1 MIRKLIDR
9 LFSSKKPSGALGKR
23 VETPGA
29 SLGIDPSR
37 LPNSALTV
45 VRTLQQAGFEA
56 YIVGGAVRDMLLGLK
71 PKDFDVAT
79 NATPEQVKPLFRR
92 ALLIGR
98 RFRIVHVLFGREV
111 IEVSTFRANPDS
123 ASAAVEGDERDTHK
137 LAGRH
142 HAVDTSGR
150 VLRDNVWGSQDED
163 AARRDFSVN
172 ALYYDPSRDLV
183 VDYHHGLRDLK
194 ARTLRMIGEPSRR
207 YREDPVRLLRVARF
221 AAKLGFEIAPG
232 TLHPIASHAELL
244 RNVPSARLFDETIKL
259 LQTGHA
265 LASLDNL
272 RRLGLHKGLLPLI
285 DLALSQPRGE
295 AFVMAALGDTD
306 ARIAS
311 GKTASPAFLF
321 ACLLWPQVGQRWAQL
336 QVEGVPLIAALDQAA
351 DEVLAAQ
358 AERLAIQ
365 RRISV
370 DMREIWALQPRL
382 ARRSSRYAYS
392 ALEHPRFR
400 AGFDFLLLRARTGE
414 AAPELAQWWQDFQ
427 DADEP
432 ARADLLE
439 QAARG
444 APEPAA
450 KKRRRRR
457 RKPSAG
463 GAEGTGPEG
472 TGEATAPE
480 HGDDAAAQDP
490 RR

>member
-1 MIRKLIDR
+1 MIRKLITR
-9 LFSSKKPSGALGKR
+9 LFSSKSPASALGKR
-23 VETPGA
+23 VETAGS
-29 SLGIDPSR
+29 SLGIDPAR

-56 YIVGGAVRDMLLGLK
+56 YIVGGAVRDMLLGLR

-111 IEVSTFRANPDS
+111 IEVSTFRASPG
-123 ASAAVEGDERDTHK
+123 AAGDAVDGDERNVDK

-142 HAVDTSGR
+142 HAVDASGR
-150 VLRDNVWGSQDED
+150 VLRDNVWGAQDED
-163 AARRDFSVN
+163 AARRDFTVN
-172 ALYYDPSRDLV
+172 ALYYDPSRDVV

-194 ARTLRMIGEPSRR
+194 TRTLRMIGEPSRR

-221 AAKLGFEIAPG
+221 AAKLGFDIAPG
-232 TLHPIASHAELL
+232 TLHPIATHCELL

-306 ARIAS
+306 ARIGA

-321 ACLLWPQVGQRWAQL
+321 ACLLWPQVGQRWAEL
-336 QVEGVPLIAALDQAA
+336 QTEGVPQIAALDQAA
-351 DEVLAAQ
+351 EEVLAAQ

-382 ARRSSRYAYS
+382 ARRSARYAY
-392 ALEHPRFR
+392 ALLEHPRFR
-400 AGFDFLLLRARTGE
+400 AAYDFLLLRARTGE
-414 AAPELAQWWQDFQ
+414 APQEFAQWWEEFQ
-427 DADEP
+427 DADE
-432 ARADLLE
+432 ARRAELIEL
-439 QAARG
+439 AARG
-444 APEPAA
+444 VPADAP

-457 RKPSAG
+457 RKPTSD
-463 GAEGTGPEG
+463 GADGAPGETSPAETSPPES
-472 TGEATAPE
+472 
-480 HGDDAAAQDP
+480 
-490 RR
+490 

>member
-1 MIRKLIDR
+1 MIRKLITR
-9 LFSSKKPSGALGKR
+9 LFSPKAQAKSLGKR
-23 VETPGA
+23 VEAAGA
-29 SLGIDPSR
+29 GLGIDPAR

-45 VRTLQQAGFEA
+45 VRNLQQAGFEA

-98 RFRIVHVLFGREV
+98 RFRIVHVMFGREV
-111 IEVSTFRANPDS
+111 IEVSTFRANPD
-123 ASAAVEGDERDTHK
+123 AQGQAVDGDERSADK

-142 HAVDTSGR
+142 HAVDAHGR
-150 VLRDNVWGSQDED
+150 LLRDNVWGSQDED
-163 AARRDFSVN
+163 AARRDFTVN
-172 ALYYDPSRDLV
+172 ALYYDPTRDVV

-221 AAKLGFEIAPG
+221 AAKLGFDIAPG
-232 TLHPIASHAELL
+232 TLHPIAAHSELL

-306 ARIAS
+306 ARIGA
-311 GKTASPAFLF
+311 GKTASPSFLF
-321 ACLLWPQVGQRWAQL
+321 ACLLWPQVGQRWAEL
-336 QVEGVPLIAALDQAA
+336 QAEGVPQIAALDQAA

-365 RRISV
+365 RRIST

-382 ARRSSRYAYS
+382 GRRTARYAHA
-392 ALEHPRFR
+392 ALAHPRFR
-400 AGFDFLLLRARTGE
+400 AAFDFLLLRARTGE
-414 AAPELAQWWQDFQ
+414 AAEELARWWQDFQ
-427 DADEP
+427 DADE
-432 ARADLLE
+432 AGREALLE

-444 APEPAA
+444 ADAEAP

-457 RKPSAG
+457 RKPA
-463 GAEGTGPEG
+463 
-472 TGEATAPE
+472 ATA
-480 HGDDAAAQDP
+480 DAADPAQD
-490 RR
+490 